1 MAPMKTLNS
10 NYSSSN
16 YGENIA
22 RQANVLASCYVVDAA
37 ASLKGFHYCTTLA
50 AGKNTNPFS
59 PFPIHAYPRNL
70 QYDLSLNLRVSAGAE
85 WYS

>member
-50 AGKNTNPFS
+50 AGKNKEPAPVVLFVH
-59 PFPIHAYPRNL
+59 IHKMLHHGPLLTINL
-70 QYDLSLNLRVSAGAE
+70 PPGAE

>member
-16 YGENIA
+16 YGESID
-22 RQANVLASCYVVDAA
+22 RQANVLASCYTVDAA

-50 AGKNTNPFS
+50 AG
-59 PFPIHAYPRNL
+59 
-70 QYDLSLNLRVSAGAE
+70 AE